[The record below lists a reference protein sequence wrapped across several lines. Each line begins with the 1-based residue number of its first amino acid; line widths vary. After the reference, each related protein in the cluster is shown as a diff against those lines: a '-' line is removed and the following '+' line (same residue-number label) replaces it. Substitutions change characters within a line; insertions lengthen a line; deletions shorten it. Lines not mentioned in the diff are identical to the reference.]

1 MENWNS
7 DQHNPEQKADAF
19 VNGQNGQ
26 NAAEQN
32 TAANTPEGQNA
43 GAQNQTQPDGAYSYG
58 PRQAPTG
65 GNPYDTQ
72 AGNVG
77 GAGQPVRPA
86 AYSGQSGER
95 NTGAYRPTYQQPDY
109 YGYSGTYTGHA
120 YTQPPKAKAHKKNK
134 AKIWVPIVIV
144 AAMLVGVAG
153 GFGINELVSRRK
165 ADTQTEVQSQT
176 ERNGA
181 TEAKTEETQ
190 GSGDLSHKVTTAPTT
205 GALTPSEIYSK
216 YVNAVVGIANEGTTT
231 NYFGQVSATASSGTG
246 FIITEDGYILTNHHV
261 VEGAKT
267 LTVTLNDGT
276 EYPATL
282 VGSESTICD
291 VALLKIDATG
301 LTTVDIGDSDSLQV
315 GEEVCTIG
323 NPLGE
328 LTNTLTVGYISA
340 KDREINT
347 DGTPINMMQTDAA
360 INSGNSGGPLFDM
373 NGNVVGI
380 TTAKY
385 SGETNSGTVIEGL
398 GFAIPINDVMDI
410 VDDLQQYGYLKNRAY
425 MGVRVA
431 DSASVTNQN
440 LPAGAYISSVESG
453 SCAEAAGLQAG
464 DVIVGIGDT
473 VIGSYNDLAAA
484 LNTYKSGDTTR
495 VTVYRSGSYVDTQI
509 TFDERPRQTEEET
522 QETESGS
529 NYGYGYGGNG
539 FGFMFP

>member
-7 DQHNPEQKADAF
+7 DQYNPEQKADAF

-77 GAGQPVRPA
+77 
-86 AYSGQSGER
+86 
-95 NTGAYRPTYQQPDY
+95 GAYRPTYQQPDY

-282 VGSESTICD
+282 VGSESAISD

-398 GFAIPINDVMDI
+398 GFA
-410 VDDLQQYGYLKNRAY
+410 
-425 MGVRVA
+425 
-431 DSASVTNQN
+431 
-440 LPAGAYISSVESG
+440 
-453 SCAEAAGLQAG
+453 
-464 DVIVGIGDT
+464 
-473 VIGSYNDLAAA
+473 
-484 LNTYKSGDTTR
+484 
-495 VTVYRSGSYVDTQI
+495 
-509 TFDERPRQTEEET
+509 
-522 QETESGS
+522 
-529 NYGYGYGGNG
+529 
-539 FGFMFP
+539 